1 MTFQNEFPIGNVGDL
16 AAFVAFVMARPRDH
30 RPSVSRGMIA
40 S

>member
-1 MTFQNEFPIGNVGDL
+1 MTFQNKFPIGNVGDL
-16 AAFVAFVMARPRDH
+16 AAFVAFVMARDH